1 MFYTDDLDCPTISW
15 SYFDEDDNAL
25 TGLLDDVISENSWD
39 GYDYSTLFWNSDV
52 VNGTFYIQGSSI
64 NDYDIL
70 DARVSV

>member
-1 MFYTDDLDCPTISW
+1 MFYTDDLDCPTNWW
-15 SYFDEDDNAL
+15 SYFDENDDAL
-25 TGLLDDVISENSWD
+25 AGLLDDVIYENYWD

-52 VNGTFYIQGSSI
+52 VNGTFYIQGYSI